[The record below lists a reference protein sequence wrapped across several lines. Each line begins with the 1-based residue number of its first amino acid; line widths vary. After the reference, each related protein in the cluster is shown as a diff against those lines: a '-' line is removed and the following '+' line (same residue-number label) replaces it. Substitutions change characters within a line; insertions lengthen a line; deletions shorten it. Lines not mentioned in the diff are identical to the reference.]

1 MQSLDFILRTENNWL
16 FMWNGRNLGCSSHI
30 FVIVNGGN
38 IEHNKRWVLDIRKAS
53 LKKLK
58 NI

>member
-1 MQSLDFILRTENNWL
+1 
-16 FMWNGRNLGCSSHI
+16 MWNGRNLGCSSHI

-58 NI
+58 NIWKSDSIASDPIMEDGL